1 MLRKLLFLF
10 CLLFFLFG
18 NVRGQFFTHGQES
31 SSIKWMQAR
40 GNKYTLI
47 FPESYK
53 DEAIR
58 FAGFLNASID
68 SNGSF
73 VRKRIPVVLHP
84 WNPQSN
90 GFVTLAPRR
99 MELNTTP
106 PQDVYPQEWIAQLAL
121 HEYRH
126 VIQLDQLNHGLVRF
140 GSSIF
145 GEQGWGLAASLVP
158 QWFYEGDAVLAETQ
172 FSRSG
177 RGRLP
182 SFYQGHR
189 TAFLSGKKYSY
200 DKWLMGSYKDYVPN
214 HYELG
219 YKLVAFGEMKYGA
232 KVWESIMSYTS
243 RRPYTLV
250 PFYFGLKRYAGVSRQ
265 QLFSEAFHFLDST
278 WRAGSEVTIREG
290 RILLAEF
297 DDSYFND
304 KYPVFINDS
313 TLITYRSGL
322 KLSPR
327 LIKMQL
333 SGASKTVIHTNYLYD
348 PIGCNRSVVV
358 WNEYLPSY
366 RWGQQGISKI
376 KIFDTERKRT
386 SAINS
391 SFQLFSPAIN
401 HSGSQL
407 VAVGVAES
415 GAQSLVFFDIN
426 SGKVSLV
433 KGFPIGDAIQNPSW
447 DSTDSIV
454 SYTKVDDYGKSLCSY
469 TSSTNNERI
478 LFGPSATDI
487 SSPVYWRNY
496 ILFTSYNSQVN
507 NIFAIDTLS
516 KKLYRITSSTYGCEN
531 ATLSPNGKL
540 LAFSCYTPNGLRV
553 AVASMDT
560 LAMLPVADS
569 LNYVQPFEQYLTSK
583 PSFHGSDSLDNSPIL
598 ISPYKKGLNLFKIHS
613 WAPFFY
619 DPLQLNVTSLEFKPG
634 LTLMSQNILSTTLAA
649 LGVSFDGIHPNFH
662 GRLIYQEWFPVF
674 SLSADYGAL
683 TYVYRDG
690 NANYSPVAKFDRL
703 DITGSI
709 SLPINLT
716 QSRFLQSVVPSV
728 SVNHTNDYFY
738 NRIDS
743 MYVRTYTLITYN
755 LSYYLHT
762 PMAVCDIRPPWATML
777 NVRYRN
783 SPLETENTGSIFS
796 FQVRQMTPGLFANH
810 SIMLSLGYQDQQLE
824 KYYLSSTI
832 PLPRGYQQFSTTNLK
847 TGSVEYA
854 FPLVYMDFAI
864 PNFIYLKRVNA
875 NVFSDWASDSYLVYN
890 KTLNRRELRSEYLYS
905 YGIDLGFDYHLF
917 RNSFPISTTLRFG
930 DTRNNEPFFNF
941 FFGISFN

>member
-1 MLRKLLFLF
+1 
-10 CLLFFLFG
+10 
-18 NVRGQFFTHGQES
+18 
-31 SSIKWMQAR
+31 MQAR
-40 GNKYTLI
+40 GGNYIVI

-58 FAGFLNASID
+58 FAGFLNAAID

-73 VRKRIPVVLHP
+73 VQKPIPVVLHP

-99 MELNTTP
+99 MELYTIP

-126 VIQLDQLNHGLVRF
+126 VIQMDRLNHGLVRF

-219 YKLVAFGEMKYGA
+219 YKLVAFGDMKYGS
-232 KVWESIMSYTS
+232 KIWENIIGYTA

-250 PFYFGLKRYAGVSRQ
+250 PFYFGLKHYAGVSRQ
-265 QLFSEAFHFLDST
+265 QLFSETFHFLDST
-278 WRAGSEVTIREG
+278 WRSGSEVMIREG
-290 RILLAEF
+290 KIISEEM

-304 KYPVFINDS
+304 KYPVFINDT

-327 LIKMQL
+327 LIKIQL
-333 SGASKTVIHTNYLYD
+333 SGVAKTLIRTNYLYD
-348 PIGCNRSVVV
+348 PIRGNGSVIV
-358 WNEYLPSY
+358 WNEYLPNY

-376 KIFDTERKRT
+376 KIFDTELKKT
-386 SAINS
+386 YAIKS

-401 HSGSQL
+401 HSGSQI
-407 VAVGVAES
+407 VAVGVAEN
-415 GAQSLVFFDIN
+415 GVQSLVFFDIRR
-426 SGKVSLV
+426 GKVLFV
-433 KGFPIGDAIQNPSW
+433 KNFPLGVALQSPCW

-454 SYTKVDDYGKSLCSY
+454 SYTMVDDYGKSLCY
-469 TSSTNNERI
+469 YNSTTNKERI
-478 LFGPSATDI
+478 LFGPSAADI
-487 SSPVYWRNY
+487 SSPVYWRNF
-496 ILFTSYNSQVN
+496 ILFTSYNNQVN

-516 KKLYRITSSTYGCEN
+516 IKLNKITSSMYGCEN
-531 ATLSPNGKL
+531 ATLSPNGKF
-540 LAFSCYTPNGLRV
+540 LAFSRYTPNGLRV

-560 LAMLPVADS
+560 VAMVPVADL
-569 LNYVQPFEQYLTSK
+569 LNYLQPFEQYLTSK
-583 PSFHGSDSLDNSPIL
+583 PAFHSSDSLDNNLIQ

-634 LTLMSQNILSTTLAA
+634 LTLVSQNILSTTLAA
-649 LGVSFDGIHPNFH
+649 LGVSFDGTNPTFH

-703 DITGSI
+703 DLTGSI

-743 MYVRTYTLITYN
+743 IYVRSYTLATYN
-755 LSYYLHT
+755 LSYYFHT
-762 PMAVCDIRPPWATML
+762 PMAVCDIRPPWGTMV

-796 FQVRQMTPGLFANH
+796 LQLRQMTPGIFANH
-810 SIMLSLGYQDQQLE
+810 SLMLSLGYQEQQLQ
-824 KYYLSSTI
+824 KYYLNSAIS
-832 PLPRGYQQFSTTNLK
+832 LPRGYLQFSTTNLK
-847 TGSVEYA
+847 TGSVDYA
-854 FPLVYMDFAI
+854 FPVVYPDLAI
-864 PNFIYLKRVNA
+864 PNFLYLKRVKA
-875 NVFSDWASDSYLVYN
+875 NVFGDWASDSYLVYN
-890 KTLNRRELRSEYLYS
+890 RTFKRRELRSEYLYS
-905 YGIDLGFDYHLF
+905 YGIDLGLDYHLF

-930 DTRNNEPFFNF
+930 NTRNHEPFFNF